1 MINKIYFM
9 ILCTSL
15 FLSFQAIN
23 SQTLPPGYPDRSGDL
38 DVLPGFKNPPAGYGE
53 VPFYWWM
60 GDTLTRERL
69 LWQLDKLTNK
79 GITSLQVNY
88 AHDDKGGL
96 KWGLSFPSKPALFTE
111 AWWDLFGWFMQ
122 QAKQRGMAVSLSD
135 YTLGVGQGSYVDDAI
150 KAYPEIN
157 GAELNYEMKSL
168 KNKATLTWDLPDNY
182 LSVIAYRLEN
192 QQINPAT
199 AVNLN
204 DKIGENKL
212 IWIAPKG
219 EWQVVCVYAKKKI
232 PSFDPMHPKS
242 GKAYIENFFQRFE
255 DRFPGEAGKGLNFF
269 FSDELDF
276 HLGGYLW
283 NDIFEKEFLKRKGYS
298 ILPELPA
305 LFIDIGQRT
314 AKVRLDYNDVMV
326 SLSELGFFAPLYQ
339 WQQDRGMIYGCDHG
353 GRGKDVFEFG
363 DYFRT
368 QKYNQGPG
376 CDQPFLLQDV
386 IKNKVASSIAHLYER
401 PRTWLEGF
409 HSSGWS
415 TNSAQ
420 LSEAIFGNYV
430 MGHNLLSLHG
440 LYYST
445 HGGWWEWAPPCNH
458 FRMPYYRHIEPL
470 MNCVERLSYLLS
482 QGYHRC
488 DVLLLYP
495 VEPMAAKMDGEKS
508 VKAAFELGTY
518 LYNKGIDFDFIDYES
533 VARSKVVKNELQVS
547 GEKYRVLII
556 PSMKAIR
563 FSTVEKAV
571 EFFRSG
577 GIVLNFG
584 DVPQASE
591 RIGSN
596 DKKLDAMIKELFGDA
611 AIDSNAQANIITNK
625 NNGKAL
631 CTREYK
637 QIETIIN
644 NSFPRDF
651 KVISDSSEKMLPRV
665 MHRKIGKRDIY
676 AVYNVDKGTDCF
688 FRCKGN
694 VEIWDPFTGE
704 NYPLFHAKQTD
715 NGTIVTLPLER
726 NQIQL
731 IVFNPEENFMGV
743 DSTDLEEVL
752 TIEEID
758 DKFVVTGT
766 AKTAGEKCAV
776 IKTSTNDVILKG
788 NAGEPLP
795 SVTLDGEWGFEVK
808 PVLDNRWGDYH
819 YPPTD
824 ELIGPEMRRTKY
836 ANKTGNSRDWKKT
849 HFDDSDWETVSN
861 GFGPAFYKL
870 GPLPDSIDI
879 SSISN
884 SILKATTSD
893 SILLNDKHYNW
904 QRYDFSWRYGIEN
917 DPGHQG
923 YHGLKE
929 EIYDEFI
936 RLGKR
941 ENSWTST
948 YYTKEE
954 AGSNYFLLTDI
965 FAPVAGKYQ
974 IQTGEMKPAHFW
986 INKVNMNTDDQY
998 VDLHQGNNSLLLHY
1012 NQPGTTYFII
1022 KKEGNHQNREI
1033 TGEGSLAMRWYGD
1046 KSILKFNTRPAE
1058 KKPAGW
1064 YRFKSAPGLKRL
1076 DFAAFGKVK
1085 IWINEKEHKAEKGS
1099 IRQDGSFNYSVELE
1113 AIIPKPATVAMRIEQ
1128 EKGLY
1133 AGAALPEQIKMKYGK
1148 GIFYS
1153 GDWSLSDGLY
1163 SYSGGAWYR
1172 KDFKLT
1178 EQQVGKGVVV
1188 DLGKVISSAEVIVNN
1203 KTAGIKLAPP
1213 YRFDI
1218 SELVKA
1224 GDNKIEVLVYNTAAN
1239 HYTSIPTRYRGS
1251 LESGLFGPVILEF
1264 KNIVKLKNE

>member
-1 MINKIYFM
+1 MKVHLA
-9 ILCTSL
+9 ILCTTFLL
-15 FLSFQAIN
+15 FSYAAN
-23 SQTLPPGYPDRSGDL
+23 SQTLPPGYPDRSADL
-38 DVLPGFKNPPAGYGE
+38 DALPGFKKPPAGYGE

-60 GDTLTRERL
+60 GDTLTKERL
-69 LWQLDKLTNK
+69 LWQLDKLSNK

-111 AWWDLFGWFMQ
+111 AWWELFGWFMQ
-122 QAKQRGMAVSLSD
+122 EAKKRGMAVSLSD

-150 KAYPEIN
+150 NAYPEII
-157 GAELNYEMKSL
+157 GSELHHEIKSVIHDSAL
-168 KNKATLTWDLPDNY
+168 VWKLPDNY
-182 LSVIAYRLEN
+182 LSVTAFRQEN
-192 QQINPAT
+192 QTIIRERAID
-199 AVNLN
+199 LN
-204 DKIGENKL
+204 DNISEHTL
-212 IWIAPKG
+212 SWSAPHG
-219 EWQVVCVYAKKKI
+219 TWQVICVYAKKKI
-232 PSFDPMHPKS
+232 PSLDPMHPNS

-276 HLGGYLW
+276 HLSGYLW
-283 NDIFEKEFLKRKGYS
+283 NEIFEQDFIKKKGYS
-298 ILPELPA
+298 IRPELPA
-305 LFIDIGQRT
+305 LFVDLGQRT

-326 SLSELGFFAPLYQ
+326 SLSEEGFFSPLYQ

-353 GRGKDVFEFG
+353 GRGKDVTEFG

-376 CDQPFLLQDV
+376 CDQPYLLQDV

-470 MNCVERLSYLLS
+470 MKCIERLGYLLS

-488 DVLLLYP
+488 DVALLYP
-495 VEPMAAKMDGEKS
+495 VEPMAAKMDGENS

-518 LYNKGIDFDFIDYES
+518 LYNKGVDFDFIDYES
-533 VARSKVVKNELQVS
+533 VARAKVVGNELQIA
-547 GEKYRVLII
+547 GERYRVLIL

-563 FSTVEKAV
+563 FSTVQKAL
-571 EFFRSG
+571 ELFRSG
-577 GIVLNFG
+577 GIVLNIG
-584 DVPQASE
+584 ALPQASE

-596 DKKLDAMIKELFGDA
+596 DTKLDAMINELFSMTSR
-611 AIDSNAQANIITNK
+611 DSGASGKITESK

-631 CTREYK
+631 CARDYSE
-637 QIETIIN
+637 IETVIN
-644 NSFPRDF
+644 SSFSRDF
-651 KVISDSSEKMLPRV
+651 KVISDSSEKIIPRV
-665 MHRKIGKRDIY
+665 MHRKIGNREVY

-688 FRCKGN
+688 FRSKGR
-694 VEIWDPFTGE
+694 VELWDPFTGAIH
-704 NYPLFHAKQTD
+704 PLFHAKQI
-715 NGTIVTLPLER
+715 NAGTIVKLPLER
-726 NQIQL
+726 NEIQL
-731 IVFNPEENFMGV
+731 IVFNPEEKFMGV
-743 DSTDLEEVL
+743 ESTDLEQVL
-752 TIEEID
+752 AIETTN
-758 DKFVVTGT
+758 DKFVVTGA
-766 AKTAGEKCAV
+766 AKTAGEKSAV
-776 IKTSTNDVILKG
+776 LKTSTNDVVLKG
-788 NAGEPLP
+788 KANKPLP
-795 SVTLDGEWGFEVK
+795 SVTLDGEWEFEVK

-819 YPPTD
+819 WPPTD
-824 ELIGPEMRRTKY
+824 ELIGPEIRRAKY
-836 ANKTGNSRDWKKT
+836 ADEKGKSLDFIKIN
-849 HFDDSDWETVSN
+849 FDDSNWETVSN
-861 GFGPAFYKL
+861 GFGPAFHKL

-884 SILKATTSD
+884 TLFKANPSD
-893 SILLNDKHYNW
+893 SLLLDGKYYHW
-904 QRYDFSWRYGIEN
+904 QPYAFSWRYGVEN

-929 EIYDEFI
+929 EMYDEFI

-948 YYTKEE
+948 FYTKEE
-954 AGSNYFLLTDI
+954 AGSNYFLRTNI
-965 FAPVAGKYQ
+965 FVHDAGAYR
-974 IQTGEMKPAHFW
+974 IQSGEIKPATLW
-986 INKVNMNTDDQY
+986 INEVKMDADIHS
-998 VDLHQGNNSLLLHY
+998 VDLARANNALLLHY
-1012 NQPGTTYFII
+1012 NQAGTTYFII
-1022 KKEGNHQNREI
+1022 KKEGNHQNESL
-1033 TGEGSLAMRWYGD
+1033 TGQGSLAMKWYGD
-1046 KSILKFNTRPAE
+1046 QSILKFDTRPND

-1064 YRFKSAPGLKRL
+1064 YRFKSAPGLYRL

-1085 IWINEKEHKAEKGS
+1085 IWINEKEYKAEKGS
-1099 IRQDGSFNYSVELE
+1099 IRPDGSVNYSLKLDQ
-1113 AIIPKPATVAMRIEQ
+1113 AIQKPATVAMRIEQ

-1133 AGAALPEQIKMKYGK
+1133 AGVALPEPIKMTCGK

-1178 EQQVGKGVVV
+1178 DQQVANGVVV
-1188 DLGKVISSAEVIVNN
+1188 DLGKVISSAEAIINGRH
-1203 KTAGIKLAPP
+1203 AGIKLAPP

-1251 LESGLFGPVILEF
+1251 LESGLIGPVLLEF
-1264 KNIVKLKNE
+1264 KNIVKLTE